1 MPVIN
6 SAPKI
11 TRRALTQQHRRAII
25 LNLYQQQHTTKYPLS
40 HYQARHLAAA
50 AAVTVS
56 PRSLAIGFY
65 TALAWRKAIGS
76 AAATVSKS
84 HNGELFNNF
93 RWALLPDGLCAEHAR
108 PHVIIQRLFNI
119 ALAAGQARS
128 LPWTVIVKCLLL
140 CQSHINILL

>member
-11 TRRALTQQHRRAII
+11 TRRALTQQHCKRAII
-25 LNLYQQQHTTKYPLS
+25 LYLYQQQHTTKYPLS
-40 HYQARHLAAA
+40 HYRARHLAA

-56 PRSLAIGFY
+56 PRSLAIGFF
-65 TALAWRKAIGS
+65 TALTWRKAIGS

-93 RWALLPDGLCAEHAR
+93 RWALLPGLCAEHAR

-128 LPWTVIVKCLLL
+128 LPWSVIFTCLLL